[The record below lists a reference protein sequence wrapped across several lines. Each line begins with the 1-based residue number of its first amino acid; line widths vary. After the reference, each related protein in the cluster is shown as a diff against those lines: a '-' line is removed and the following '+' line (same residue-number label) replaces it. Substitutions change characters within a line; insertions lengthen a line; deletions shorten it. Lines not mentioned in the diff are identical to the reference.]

1 MHLVK
6 YCQGPGAFQR
16 WEGQK
21 DFWTCYGNKRAFL
34 AGTQGTLSLPLS
46 LWLSLSVTA
55 THHPS
60 LSCQGFWVLR
70 TSSVWNLGRGF
81 RHCVGMAAFS
91 LLILQPCGLSLY
103 FSPSGGLAAPLWP
116 LGAPLWT
123 RALAGLPT
131 SLITVTSA
139 PAVLLASSP
148 SRGIDS
154 CHVFPSLP
162 LLEAPGERPLMSPF
176 LPCSKVRPD
185 LLCGHTSHL
194 SSPRSSMESSGF
206 PGEQG

>member
-103 FSPSGGLAAPLWP
+103 FSPSGGLAALCGLWEHPVLGASTVLSALGSWLAFPPLW
-116 LGAPLWT
+116 
-123 RALAGLPT
+123 
-131 SLITVTSA
+131 SL
-139 PAVLLASSP
+139 
-148 SRGIDS
+148 
-154 CHVFPSLP
+154 
-162 LLEAPGERPLMSPF
+162 
-176 LPCSKVRPD
+176 
-185 LLCGHTSHL
+185 
-194 SSPRSSMESSGF
+194 
-206 PGEQG
+206 

>member
-131 SLITVTSA
+131 SLVTVTSA

-154 CHVFPSLP
+154 CQVFHPCRCWKP
-162 LLEAPGERPLMSPF
+162 LGNA
-176 LPCSKVRPD
+176 
-185 LLCGHTSHL
+185 L
-194 SSPRSSMESSGF
+194 SCPRSCPAAKSGLTCCVDTL
-206 PGEQG
+206 PI

>member
-116 LGAPLWT
+116 LGAP
-123 RALAGLPT
+123 
-131 SLITVTSA
+131 SLYS
-139 PAVLLASSP
+139 
-148 SRGIDS
+148 G
-154 CHVFPSLP
+154 
-162 LLEAPGERPLMSPF
+162 PGWP
-176 LPCSKVRPD
+176 
-185 LLCGHTSHL
+185 SHL
-194 SSPRSSMESSGF
+194 SDHCDQCTCCA
-206 PGEQG
+206 PGIEPLLWH

>member
-131 SLITVTSA
+131 SLVTVTSA

-148 SRGIDS
+148 SCGIDS
-154 CHVFPSLP
+154 CQVFPSLS

-185 LLCGHTSHL
+185 LLCGHASHP

-206 PGEQG
+206 PREWG

>member
-21 DFWTCYGNKRAFL
+21 DFWTCYGDKRAFL

-103 FSPSGGLAAPLWP
+103 FSPSCGLVAPLWP

-139 PAVLLASSP
+139 PAVLLHRAPPVALTPATFSIPAAAGSP
-148 SRGIDS
+148 WGTPS
-154 CHVFPSLP
+154 HVPVPALQQSQ
-162 LLEAPGERPLMSPF
+162 A
-176 LPCSKVRPD
+176 
-185 LLCGHTSHL
+185 
-194 SSPRSSMESSGF
+194 
-206 PGEQG
+206 